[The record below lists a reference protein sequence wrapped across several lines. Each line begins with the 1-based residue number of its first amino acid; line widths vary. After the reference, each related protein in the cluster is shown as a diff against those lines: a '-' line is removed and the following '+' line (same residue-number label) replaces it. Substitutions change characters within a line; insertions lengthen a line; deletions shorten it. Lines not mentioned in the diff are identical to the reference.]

1 MDPLTPEQIRAS
13 FVNALPGEAERMPMP
28 ALHDVLWHDREYF
41 GWRDARS
48 HQRGYLVYWDEDV
61 PVGIVLRA
69 SEFSLQPGISAM
81 CSLCRITQP
90 SGQVTLFSAP
100 RPGQA
105 GIDGNTIGTYICDDL
120 ACSHIIRV
128 LPPASELHPSPQ
140 ELLAARTASLLERV
154 RAFTSN
160 VVRSPS

>member
-1 MDPLTPEQIRAS
+1 MDPLTPDQIRAS
-13 FVNALPGEAERMPMP
+13 FVNALPGEAERMSMP
-28 ALHDVLWHDREYF
+28 ALHDVLWETREYF

-48 HQRGYLVYWDEDV
+48 HQRGYLVYWDDDT
-61 PVGIVLRA
+61 PIGIVLRA

-120 ACSHIIRV
+120 ACSHLIRI
-128 LPPASELHPSPQ
+128 LPAESPMLPSR
-140 ELLAARTASLLERV
+140 EALLAERSEGLLARV
-154 RAFTSN
+154 RSFTAD
-160 VVRSPS
+160 VMKTA

>member
-1 MDPLTPEQIRAS
+1 MDPLTPDQIRAS

-28 ALHDVLWHDREYF
+28 ALHDVLWESREYF

-48 HQRGYLVYWDEDV
+48 HQRGYLVYWHDNA

-128 LPPASELHPSPQ
+128 LPPASDMQPSPE
-140 ELLAARTASLLERV
+140 ELLAARAASLIERV
-154 RAFTSN
+154 RSFTTN
-160 VVRSPS
+160 VLRTAD